1 MKLFYEKRMF
11 TEIKHYLEKILD
23 FCNPKFIYLGIDGV
37 APCAKMTQQRLR
49 RFKTFME
56 KEEINKIKDQLNIDY
71 SDICWD
77 TNAISP
83 GTDFMINLS
92 KLLQQYI
99 LTDPIFNNIEV
110 VFSDH
115 SIPGEGE
122 HKILNYIK
130 QNSFDNEPN
139 IIIYGLDA
147 DLIMLSL
154 VSNSNNVYLMRED
167 IQFGKP
173 QEGNFL

>member
-1 MKLFYEKRMF
+1 MQ
-11 TEIKHYLEKILD
+11 
-23 FCNPKFIYLGIDGV
+23 N
-37 APCAKMTQQRLR
+37 
-49 RFKTFME
+49 
-56 KEEINKIKDQLNIDY
+56 IKDQLNIEY
-71 SDICWD
+71 SNISWD

-92 KLLQQYI
+92 KLLQHFI
-99 LTDPIFNNIEV
+99 LTDPIFNNVEV

-154 VSNSNNVYLMRED
+154 VSNSSNVYLMRED

-173 QEGNFL
+173 QEGNFLYMDIDQLKCNIIMDFKERFYIKSESVHTDKILSNDF